1 MFCCCYFAVVVVVV
15 VVVVVAFGWG
25 LSFLARSTIQ
35 IRPSLYFKCFVFD
48 GGGVGVGVGWR
59 LDSYAVTGQILITL
73 NFAVTTSDLDEM

>member
-15 VVVVVAFGWG
+15 VVVVVAFWWG

-48 GGGVGVGVGWR
+48 GGGGGGVR

-73 NFAVTTSDLDEM
+73 NFAVTTSDLDQI